1 MSATQGAAAA
11 PSQIPKQRVLV
22 IDDSRIVRTTIS
34 RLIRKSFD
42 VREEANGEAG
52 WKAIASDPSVV
63 VVFSDIQM
71 PELDGFGL
79 LERIRKSEDARI
91 RGLPVIVISGDEDDA
106 TKKKAKA
113 AGANDF
119 ITKTTDGTEILSRID
134 NLLNLVET
142 KQQLEATQDTVAKKA
157 THDPLTGA
165 FTPHFLITE
174 GGKHFAH
181 ARRHGGMLSV
191 LAFRVDT
198 YGEITEKVGK
208 SVADQ
213 LLARIAKLVM
223 GTLRAEDSMGRIADA
238 TFAVIF
244 SGTSSQQALAFARR
258 MHDQL
263 EKAQVSY
270 RDHVLKIRA
279 SIGLAALDVDAA
291 TSIEELMKLAAQ
303 RLQEAASRKAQQQ
316 IVSQDEV
323 NFVRPATL
331 PSDIDRAVQAI
342 AQLNAEQLG
351 EAAHEVLRRIL
362 PFVVAACRRLNIE
375 LPTAE
380 IEQALKDRRK

>member
-1 MSATQGAAAA
+1 MSPTQGAAT
-11 PSQIPKQRVLV
+11 PSQLPNQRVLI

-42 VREEANGEAG
+42 VLEEANGETG
-52 WKAIASDPSVV
+52 WKAIASDPSIV

-106 TKKKAKA
+106 TKKRAKA

-134 NLLNLVET
+134 NLLRLMET
-142 KQQLEATQDTVAKKA
+142 KQQLEATQDSVSRKA
-157 THDPLTGA
+157 THDPVTGA
-165 FTPHFLITE
+165 FTPHFLATE

-181 ARRHGGMLSV
+181 ARRHGGALSV
-191 LAFRVDT
+191 LVFRVDT
-198 YGEITEKVGK
+198 YGEIAGQVGK

-223 GTLRAEDSMGRIADA
+223 GTLRAEDSMGRIDEA

-263 EKAQVSY
+263 EKAQVNY
-270 RDHVLKIRA
+270 RDQVLKIRS

-291 TSIEELMKLAAQ
+291 GSIEELMKLASQ
-303 RLQEAASRKAQQQ
+303 RLQEAAARKAQQTV
-316 IVSQDEV
+316 IRGEASPVK
-323 NFVRPATL
+323 PAAL
-331 PSDIDRAVQAI
+331 PEEIDRAVQVI
-342 AQLNAEQLG
+342 AHSNAEQLG
-351 EAAHEVLRRIL
+351 DVANEVLRRIL
-362 PFVVAACRRLNIE
+362 PFVVAVCRRLNIE
-375 LPTAE
+375 LPAE
-380 IEQALKDRRK
+380 RIAQALKDRNK